1 MKRSCKLQVC
11 IAGVLLGILFGPP
24 SYAQVATPEEQVES
38 SLPEGLS
45 LNLNTSF
52 FSQYIWRGQELSQ
65 DSLVMFPSLTVG
77 YKGFYLNLWLD
88 VDSDYK
94 GDPDGA
100 QLWEKDYVFYYS
112 NAWSKVNYTL
122 GYIYYDT
129 MPLHNQELYV
139 TLGLNVPLAPSFT
152 IYREIELGESWYFN
166 FALSHSFK
174 MSPTFL
180 SKLPE
185 PCSLDVGGWVSYWD
199 IGYGDDS
206 SSTRRSLRRR
216 PRKGFSSAEGSS
228 DYDAMNDGNLWAGFT
243 IPLNKHMS
251 IMPKIQY
258 SFPLSSEANDFLKD
272 VSFDGHDSQFVYG
285 GIILDITFP

>member
-1 MKRSCKLQVC
+1 MEDGMKRSCKLKVC
-11 IAGVLLGILFGPP
+11 IAGVLLGILFGSL
-24 SYAQVATPEEQVES
+24 SYAQVATPEEPDKN

-52 FSQYIWRGQELSQ
+52 YSQYIWRGQELSQ

-88 VDSDYK
+88 VDSDYN
-94 GDPDGA
+94 GDPDGT
-100 QLWEKDYVFYYS
+100 QLWEKDYSLYYS
-112 NAWSKVNYTL
+112 NTWSKVNYTL

-139 TLGLNVPLAPSFT
+139 TLGLDVPLAPTFS

-199 IGYGDDS
+199 IN
-206 SSTRRSLRRR
+206 
-216 PRKGFSSAEGSS
+216 SS
-228 DYDAMNDGNLWAGFT
+228 DYDAMHDGNLWAGFK

-251 IMPKIQY
+251 IMPKVQY

-272 VSFDGHDSQFVYG
+272 VSFDGNDSQFVYG
-285 GIILDITFP
+285 GIILDINFP